1 MLREKEKKRVTEK
14 NGRNEQFLSDESNV
28 HDSTLTVLQTQID
41 NIEQVD
47 LADASTRLT
56 QLRTQLDASFHITAS
71 LSSLNLVDF
80 LK

>member
-1 MLREKEKKRVTEK
+1 
-14 NGRNEQFLSDESNV
+14 
-28 HDSTLTVLQTQID
+28 VLQTQID

-71 LSSLNLVDF
+71 LSSLSLVDF